1 MVDYPALPGK
11 MYFSIGEASRLCLVK
26 QHVLRYWEKVFP
38 QLKPTIRN
46 GNRRYYTPNDIY
58 LIRRI
63 NDLLNEQGYT
73 VEGAKR
79 YLTGDEHHGDKRYSK
94 QLVRE
99 IRVEL
104 EAILK
109 LLR

>member
-1 MVDYPALPGK
+1 MADYPALPGK
-11 MYFSIGEASRLCLVK
+11 VYFSIGEAGQLCRVK
-26 QHVLRYWEKVFP
+26 QHVLRYWEQVFP
-38 QLKPTIRN
+38 QLKPTIRR
-46 GNRRYYTPNDIY
+46 GNRRYYTANDIY

-79 YLTGDEHHGDKRYSK
+79 YLAGEAHQGDKRYTK

-104 EAILK
+104 EEILK
-109 LLR
+109 LLK